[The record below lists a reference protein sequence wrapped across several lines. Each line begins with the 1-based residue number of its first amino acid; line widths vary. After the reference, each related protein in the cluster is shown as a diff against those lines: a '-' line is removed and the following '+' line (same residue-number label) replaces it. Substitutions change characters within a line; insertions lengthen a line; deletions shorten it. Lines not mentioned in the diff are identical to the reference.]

1 MMYFGTHFAA
11 VVKKWR
17 EKKTIFITPTLTQTF
32 APSFFFR
39 SLFFII
45 EAKSNEVLRKIIT
58 RLEIK
63 KEFFSLKRQTNEWIS
78 LFTEAAT
85 DDGR

>member
-1 MMYFGTHFAA
+1 MYFGTHFAA
-11 VVKKWR
+11 VVKNGER
-17 EKKTIFITPTLTQTF
+17 KKNDFYYANAHTNFRALF
-32 APSFFFR
+32 FFFR